1 MKKLIV
7 SNIVSLDGYYTG
19 PGNNVMVL
27 PMDGA
32 FDSYNLER
40 MQAADTVLL
49 GHNSYQ
55 MFSGFWPAM
64 ADHPDASS
72 THREFSRLYNQIDK
86 VAVSNR
92 MTLQE
97 TGPWRDTTR
106 IIGGNKVYD
115 EIAKLKKISAK
126 DIVMYG
132 SRVLWNDLLAHGLVD
147 ELHFVIGNVVLGDGM
162 PIFIEPIA
170 YNDPK
175 RSLELIDSRKF
186 NGSDNLLVQ
195 YQVKYKSGKAQTGI

>member
-1 MKKLIV
+1 
-7 SNIVSLDGYYTG
+7 
-19 PGNNVMVL
+19 
-27 PMDGA
+27 
-32 FDSYNLER
+32 
-40 MQAADTVLL
+40 
-49 GHNSYQ
+49 
-55 MFSGFWPAM
+55 
-64 ADHPDASS
+64 
-72 THREFSRLYNQIDK
+72 
-86 VAVSNR
+86 
-92 MTLQE
+92 MTLEE

-162 PIFIEPIA
+162 PIFIERIA

-186 NGSDNLLVQ
+186 KGSDNLLAQ
-195 YQVKYKSGKAQTGI
+195 YQVKYKSGKARTGISLAT